1 MNTDVFFYYNV
12 VAAIVLIGGAVW
24 ATAFYWRKRIAAQR
38 KVDKNK
44 HSSDLFREQ
53 VANERAKAAARNN
66 QDVMSH
72 VLREVQALQ
81 KGIDSLLVLL
91 TTSDIVPGQEEWDL
105 ACQLIK
111 QKSMLLADVLT
122 VAFEMMYYENLP
134 CIERNEQIVVNE
146 FCHDV
151 FEGCLDMLAKGV
163 EPRFE
168 TALDDDCVVHTDIDT
183 LRRLLR
189 NLLLN
194 AVDNTRQGTVT
205 LKLSSDESKQQL
217 VFAVTDTGPAIPPEF
232 KEKIFKRLPNI
243 NIHQLLLT
251 LRVRTGK
258 LMARLLG
265 GTLYIDSYIEKGN
278 TVVFTIAI

>member
-1 MNTDVFFYYNV
+1 MTTDVFFYYNL
-12 VAAIVLIGGAVW
+12 AAALILVGGAVW
-24 ATAFYWRKRIAAQR
+24 ATAFYWRKRTAWQR
-38 KVDKNK
+38 QMD
-44 HSSDLFREQ
+44 SQRLSLELFRAD
-53 VANERAKAAARNN
+53 VARESALQTCKNN
-66 QDVMSH
+66 RDVMSH
-72 VLREVQALQ
+72 VLRQVQALQ
-81 KGIDSLLVLL
+81 EGIDSLLVLL

-105 ACQLIK
+105 TCGLIK
-111 QKSMLLADVLT
+111 KKSALLADVLT
-122 VAFEMMYYENLP
+122 VAFEMMYYENRQS
-134 CIERNEQIVVNE
+134 IGRNDQIVVNE

-151 FEGCLDMLAKGV
+151 FEGCLDMLAEGV
-163 EPRFE
+163 ETRFE
-168 TALDDDCVVHTDIDT
+168 TALDDDCVVRTDIDT

-258 LMARLLG
+258 LMAHLLG
-265 GTLYIDSYIEKGN
+265 GTLFFDSYMEKSN
-278 TVVFTIAI
+278 TVVFTITV

>member
-1 MNTDVFFYYNV
+1 MTSIYMYYNLA
-12 VAAIVLIGGAVW
+12 AAIVLIGVAAVGATV
-24 ATAFYWRKRIAAQR
+24 YWRKRIAAQR
-38 KVDKNK
+38 KEDKNK

-53 VANERAKAAARNN
+53 VANERVKAAARNN

-122 VAFEMMYYENLP
+122 VTFEMMYYENQP

-151 FEGCLDMLAKGV
+151 FEGCLDMLAEGV
-163 EPRFE
+163 ETRFE
-168 TALDDDCVVHTDIDT
+168 TALDDDCMVRTHIAT
-183 LRRLLR
+183 LRRVLR

-194 AVDNTRQGTVT
+194 AVLTTREGSIT
-205 LKLSSDESKQQL
+205 LKVERDESKQQL

-278 TVVFTIAI
+278 TVVFTIAV

>member
-1 MNTDVFFYYNV
+1 MTNVFFYYNL
-12 VAAIVLIGGAVW
+12 AAALILVGGAVW
-24 ATAFYWRKRIAAQR
+24 ATTCYWRKRTAWQR
-38 KVDKNK
+38 QID
-44 HSSDLFREQ
+44 SQRLSLELFRAD
-53 VANERAKAAARNN
+53 VARESALKTCKNN
-66 QDVMSH
+66 RDVMSH
-72 VLREVQALQ
+72 VLREVQAVQ
-81 KGIDSLLVLL
+81 EGINSLLVLL

-105 ACQLIK
+105 TCGLIK
-111 QKSMLLADVLT
+111 KKSALLADVLT
-122 VAFEMMYYENLP
+122 VAFEMMYYENRQS
-134 CIERNEQIVVNE
+134 IGRNDQIVVNE

-151 FEGCLDMLAKGV
+151 FEGCLDMLAEGV
-163 EPRFE
+163 ETRFE
-168 TALDDDCVVHTDIDT
+168 TALDDDCVVRTDIDT

-258 LMARLLG
+258 LMAHLLG
-265 GTLYIDSYIEKGN
+265 GTLFFDSYMEKSN
-278 TVVFTIAI
+278 TVVFTITV

>member
-1 MNTDVFFYYNV
+1 MFFYYNV
-12 VAAIVLIGGAVW
+12 AAALILVGGAVW
-24 ATAFYWRKRIAAQR
+24 ATAFYWRKRTAWQR
-38 KVDKNK
+38 QMDDQRL
-44 HSSDLFREQ
+44 SLELFRAD
-53 VANERAKAAARNN
+53 VARESALKTCKNN
-66 QDVMSH
+66 RDVMSH
-72 VLREVQALQ
+72 VLRQVQALQ
-81 KGIDSLLVLL
+81 EGIDSLLVLL

-105 ACQLIK
+105 TCGLIK
-111 QKSMLLADVLT
+111 KKSALLADVLT
-122 VAFEMMYYENLP
+122 VAFEMMYYENRQS
-134 CIERNEQIVVNE
+134 IGRNDQIVVNE

-151 FEGCLDMLAKGV
+151 FEGCLDMLAEGV
-163 EPRFE
+163 ETRFE
-168 TALDDDCVVHTDIDT
+168 TALDDDCVVRTDIDT

-258 LMARLLG
+258 LMAHLLG
-265 GTLYIDSYIEKGN
+265 GTLFFDSYMEKSN
-278 TVVFTIAI
+278 TVVFTITV

>member
-1 MNTDVFFYYNV
+1 MTNVFFYYNL
-12 VAAIVLIGGAVW
+12 AAALILVGGAVW

-151 FEGCLDMLAKGV
+151 FEGCLDMLAEGV
-163 EPRFE
+163 ETRFE
-168 TALDDDCVVHTDIDT
+168 TALDDDYVVRTHIAT
-183 LRRLLR
+183 LRRVLR

-194 AVDNTRQGTVT
+194 AVLTTREGSIT
-205 LKLSSDESKQQL
+205 LKVERDESKHQL

>member
-1 MNTDVFFYYNV
+1 MTSIYMYYNV
-12 VAAIVLIGGAVW
+12 AAAIVLIGGAVW

-72 VLREVQALQ
+72 VLKEVQALQ
-81 KGIDSLLVLL
+81 EGIDSLLVLL
-91 TTSDIVPGQEEWDL
+91 TTTDITPGQEEWNL
-105 ACQLIK
+105 TCGLIK
-111 QKSMLLADVLT
+111 KKSALLADVLT
-122 VAFEMMYYENLP
+122 VTFEMMYYENQP
-134 CIERNEQIVVNE
+134 CIERNEQIVVNK

-151 FEGCLDMLAKGV
+151 FEDCLGLLAEGV
-163 EPRFE
+163 ETRFE
-168 TALDDDCVVHTDIDT
+168 TALDDDCVVRTDIDT

-194 AVDNTRQGTVT
+194 AVLTTREGSIT
-205 LKLSSDESKQQL
+205 LKVGRDESKHQL
-217 VFAVTDTGPAIPPEF
+217 VFAVSDTGPAIPPEF
-232 KEKIFKRLPNI
+232 QEKIFKRLPNI
-243 NIHQLLLT
+243 NIHQLVLT
-251 LRVRTGK
+251 LRVRTSK

>member
-151 FEGCLDMLAKGV
+151 FEGCLDMLAEGV
-163 EPRFE
+163 ETRFE
-168 TALDDDCVVHTDIDT
+168 TALDDDYVVRTDIDT
-183 LRRLLR
+183 LRRVLR

-194 AVDNTRQGTVT
+194 AVLTTREGSIA
-205 LKLSSDESKQQL
+205 LKVGRDESKQQL
-217 VFAVTDTGPAIPPEF
+217 VFAVSDTGPAIPPEF